1 MSSSAAEPSPTP
13 GPDWNNWRSVTDWW
27 FRPAIEAKT
36 WLAAA
41 YLAVG
46 FLAAL
51 TWFVATIV
59 VLSVALPL
67 IIVAVGIPLTWL
79 AFGLV
84 DAMANVER
92 RRALWVGVE
101 IAPRPFASAPEGPAR
116 MWARLKDPNRWR
128 QVAFMSSAFLVGA
141 LFFSVAT
148 ATWMLP
154 INVIGGVATGATAS
168 TVVLQ
173 LVFGVV
179 MLGVA
184 PRVTLQLARAYA
196 KFTDWLLGPDP
207 VIAMQQRVDTMARHR
222 QEILDAVAEERRRI
236 ERNLHD
242 GVQQRLVALGI
253 DLGLAASKLPDD
265 PDEASALIVDAREKT
280 RTSIGELRVIGR
292 GLHPAI
298 LEDRGLDA
306 ALSAVVSNAEIPITL
321 SVAPGL
327 RVPMD
332 TEETAYFVA
341 AEAVSNIMKHSR
353 ARAASVHIHD
363 SEGCLHMEI
372 HDDGRGGA
380 DMAKGSGLAGMSAR
394 VRGVDGR
401 FDMSSPDGGPTI
413 LRVEIPHG

>member
-1 MSSSAAEPSPTP
+1 MSDTAAAPNPTP

-27 FRPAIEAKT
+27 FRPAVEART

-46 FLAAL
+46 FLATL
-51 TWFVATIV
+51 TWFVVAIV
-59 VLSVALPL
+59 VLSVVLPL
-67 IIVAVGIPLTWL
+67 IVVAVGIPLTWL
-79 AFGLV
+79 AFGLI

-101 IAPRPFASAPEGPAR
+101 IAPRPFASTPEGKAR
-116 MWARLKDPNRWR
+116 IWARLKDPARWR
-128 QVAFMSSAFLVGA
+128 QVAFISSAFLVGA
-141 LFFSVAT
+141 LFFSLAT
-148 ATWMLP
+148 AAWMLSV
-154 INVIGGVATGATAS
+154 NVIVGIVTGATIG

-173 LVFGVV
+173 SVLGVF
-179 MLGVA
+179 MLGAA
-184 PRVTLQLARAYA
+184 PRTTIQLARAFA
-196 KFTDWLLGPDP
+196 KFTDWFLGPDP
-207 VIAMQQRVDTMARHR
+207 VIAMQERVDTLARHR

-253 DLGLAASKLPDD
+253 DLGLAASKLPED
-265 PDEASALIVDAREKT
+265 PEAARALVVDAREKT

-321 SVAPGL
+321 RIASGL

-332 TEETAYFVA
+332 AEETAYFVA